1 MTTTVLSAQNLSV
14 SRGGSSVLKDLNFHV
29 ASGEVYALLGG
40 NGAGKSTTL
49 LTFMG
54 FLAPTDGKASVLGM
68 SADENCAAVRK
79 SIAYLPENASL
90 YGHLT
95 AMENIR
101 YFLSLA
107 NTSPR
112 DDSIHNALDS
122 VNLNQAARHR
132 HLSTYSKGMRQKV
145 AVALAILRETPVV
158 FLDEPT
164 SGLDP
169 AAVEDFHTVVDQ
181 LSSKG
186 VSILMVTHDLFG
198 ACQVATSIGLLRDG
212 QLVGSFAREAGK
224 AIDVD
229 AVREMFIRR
238 DAA

>member
-1 MTTTVLSAQNLSV
+1 MSNIVLSAEKLTV
-14 SRGGSSVLKDLNFHV
+14 TRGNSPVLHELDFEV

-54 FLAPTDGKASVLGM
+54 LLAPTKGEAKVLGM
-68 SADENCAAVRK
+68 DASQNPEAVRK
-79 SIAYLPENASL
+79 TIAYLPENASL
-90 YGHLT
+90 YGHLS

-107 NTSPR
+107 GTKPR
-112 DDSIHNALDS
+112 DDGIHDALNS
-122 VNLNQAARHR
+122 VNLDQEARLR

-145 AVALAILRETPVV
+145 AVALAILRETSVV

-169 AAVEDFHTVVDQ
+169 TAVEDFHTVVDQ
-181 LSSKG
+181 LSRKG
-186 VSILMVTHDLFG
+186 VTILMVTHDLYG
-198 ACQVATSIGLLRDG
+198 ACQVATSIGLLREG
-212 QLVGSFAREAGK
+212 RLVGSFSRGESNV
-224 AIDVD
+224 IEVD
-229 AVREMFIRR
+229 AVREMFLRR
-238 DAA
+238 NAA

>member
-1 MTTTVLSAQNLSV
+1 MSNIVLSAENLTV
-14 SRGGSSVLKDLNFHV
+14 TRGGSFVLNDLNFNV

-54 FLAPTDGKASVLGM
+54 LLSPMKGDAKVLGL
-68 SADENCAAVRK
+68 SASSNPEAVRK

-107 NTSPR
+107 GNTLG
-112 DDSIHNALDS
+112 DDSIHDALNS
-122 VNLNQAARHR
+122 VNLAQDSRHR
-132 HLSTYSKGMRQKV
+132 HLNTYSKGMRQKV
-145 AVALAILRETPVV
+145 AVALAILRGTPVI

-169 AAVEDFHTVVDQ
+169 AAVEDFHVVIDQ
-181 LSSKG
+181 LSKKG
-186 VSILMVTHDLFG
+186 VSVLMVTHDLYG
-198 ACQVATSIGLLRDG
+198 ACQVATTIGLLRDG
-212 QLVGSFAREAGK
+212 QLVGSFSRAESG
-224 AIDVD
+224 AIEVD
-229 AVREMFIRR
+229 AVRDMFIRKE
-238 DAA
+238 AA